1 MFAVVILSAIILLIL
16 AMVLWL
22 GHMSA
27 IANSGFGGLWIV
39 PVYEVNFR
47 LEIIYV
53 ICLTYQETFLFFLL
67 SDPVVWELSH
77 TPKQQGLTNRL
88 PLFGQIKEFCQKRK
102 NEV

>member
-1 MFAVVILSAIILLIL
+1 MFTVAILSAIILFIL

-27 IANSGFGGLWIV
+27 IDNSGFGGLWIV
-39 PVYEVNFR
+39 PVYEINFH
-47 LEIIYV
+47 LESIYV
-53 ICLTYQETFLFFLL
+53 TCLTYQETFLFFLL

-77 TPKQQGLTNRL
+77 TPKQQGLTNRI
-88 PLFGQIKEFCQKRK
+88 PLFGQIKEFYRKRK